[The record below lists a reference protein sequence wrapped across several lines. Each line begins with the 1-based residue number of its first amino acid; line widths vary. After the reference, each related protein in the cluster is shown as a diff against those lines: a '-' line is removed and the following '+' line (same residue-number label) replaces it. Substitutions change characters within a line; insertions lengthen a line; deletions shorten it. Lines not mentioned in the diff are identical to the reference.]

1 MYLIRFFFLHFF
13 WLVPS
18 TPLIFLVNMQ
28 VLGKVRKA
36 KTLHQHHPDVLGM
49 FGILRAGQVWRV
61 WQVPE
66 QVQGQER
73 GAG

>member
-1 MYLIRFFFLHFF
+1 
-13 WLVPS
+13 
-18 TPLIFLVNMQ
+18 MQ